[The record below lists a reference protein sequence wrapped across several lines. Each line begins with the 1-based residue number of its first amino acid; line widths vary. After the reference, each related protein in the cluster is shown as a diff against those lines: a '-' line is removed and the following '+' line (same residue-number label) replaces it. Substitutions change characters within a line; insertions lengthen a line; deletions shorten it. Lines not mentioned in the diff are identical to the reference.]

1 MQEKCNG
8 IRVVSEAPESFMSE
22 VVVLIQTV
30 KQEEQLAVYEHMK
43 PPTAEMKAPITWICE
58 HPKIALTLGMFGDHK
73 TAVIRTKKG
82 GNCQS
87 EIAYALNELP
97 NVKLIIAV
105 GFAYGRRKKCSLG
118 DVIVSTTVDGVTELR
133 CENDKTNLGEG
144 TVRYTEVKL
153 SAQTAFAKQ
162 EWMDFNCIKTG
173 NRNSVVHAGVILS
186 SPVLLNDRK
195 VLQDFLKNNSRFI
208 GGEMEGQQLA
218 LCTHQ
223 FLEDNKREVDFIVIK
238 GVADFGDG
246 TKEGNWQLTA
256 SLAAAKYAE
265 ESLSK
270 TNGQVYKIQGKFLY

>member
-1 MQEKCNG
+1 MQEKSNG

-73 TAVIRTKKG
+73 TAVIKTKKG

-87 EIAYALNELP
+87 EVTYALNKLR
-97 NVKLIIAV
+97 NVKLIIVV
-105 GFAYGRRKKCSLG
+105 GFAYGKKVKCSLG

-133 CENDKTNLGEG
+133 CESNAIHIGEG
-144 TVRYTEVKL
+144 TVRYTEMKL
-153 SAQTAFAKQ
+153 AARTTFATQ
-162 EWMDFNCIKTG
+162 NWMKFNCLETG
-173 NRNSVVHAGVILS
+173 ERFSEVHTGVILS
-186 SPVLLNDRK
+186 APVLLNDSK

-223 FLEDNKREVDFIVIK
+223 FLEENKREVDFIVIK

-246 TKEGNWQLTA
+246 TKKGNWQLTA

-265 ESLSK
+265 ESLRK
-270 TNGQVYKIQGKFLY
+270 TNGQTYKIQGMIF